1 MNTNPCTPPTPRE
14 IGLHPELSLV
24 ALLQQTINI
33 TTCSLIAANP
43 ELAEPDFPPWC
54 CPESPAILLA
64 RYLLK
69 QLDLLSELLP
79 EYKTA
84 VMRQDCPSNQPVST
98 DSHPF

>member
-1 MNTNPCTPPTPRE
+1 MNTGPWMSPSPME

-24 ALLQQTINI
+24 ALLQQTIDI

-43 ELAEPDFPPWC
+43 ELDEPDFTPWGQQ
-54 CPESPAILLA
+54 SPATILS

-69 QLDLLSELLP
+69 QLDLLAELLP

-84 VMRQDCPSNQPVST
+84 VIEQDCPSNQPVST